1 VEKNKKWKDAW
12 KLELKDVRDIF
23 GLHKA
28 LRDKIRKKW
37 RRTLPLNEE
46 LLDRWEKAAYLG
58 FGKGS
63 TIYDTSI
70 VIGDVKVGRST
81 WVGPFTVLDGTGG
94 LRIGDFCSISSGAQ
108 IYTHDSVKWALSGGK
123 SDYTCAPVVI
133 KDRCYIGPDAIISK
147 GVTIG
152 RCCVIGAHS
161 LVTKDIPDNSIVF
174 GIPSRIKG
182 NVIIDKKTKKIKLK
196 YMKER

>member
-1 VEKNKKWKDAW
+1 MEKNKKWKDAW

-108 IYTHDSVKWALSGGK
+108 I
-123 SDYTCAPVVI
+123 
-133 KDRCYIGPDAIISK
+133 
-147 GVTIG
+147 
-152 RCCVIGAHS
+152 
-161 LVTKDIPDNSIVF
+161 
-174 GIPSRIKG
+174 
-182 NVIIDKKTKKIKLK
+182 
-196 YMKER
+196 